1 MIEIELKKKKKN
13 YGLNNVLDG
22 VSFEVKTCER
32 IALIGENGAG
42 KSTLLNIIASIEKP
56 DFGTISIR
64 RGASI
69 GYLKQIYE
77 DDVLNPTVQE
87 FLSTSFKEFF
97 DLENKMNE
105 LELEMEN
112 NSNPAILNKY
122 GNLQDLY
129 ISMGGYDLKE
139 KFSKICGGFNF
150 SKDFLNQKYNNLSGG
165 EKTMVNLASILLK
178 EPSILLLD
186 EPTNHLDINAL
197 EWLENFLINYKGS
210 ILMVSHDRYFL
221 DKVATKTILLE
232 NGKSKIYFGNY
243 SYFLEEDERRTLAE
257 FENYKSQQ
265 KQIEK
270 MKESIK
276 TLRKFGNLAK
286 NEMFFKRAKS
296 IEKKLAK
303 MEVLD
308 KVVLEEKPINLQFK
322 TENRSGKDVLRVEL
336 LNKSFDDKTIFND
349 ISFDIFYGERVCL
362 MGKNG
367 SGKTTLIKMIL
378 DLDKD
383 YTGTIKLGS
392 SVNIGYIPQII
403 EFSENETIL
412 DFFLKSFNGSETQAR
427 TYLAKYRFRQNDVF
441 KKVSSLSGGEKV
453 RIKLLELMQKDV
465 NFLIFDEP
473 TNYIDISTREV
484 LEETLQNFNGTVLF
498 ISHDRYFINKLATR
512 ILTIKN
518 NNIYSYVGN
527 YDKFLNI

>member
-1 MIEIELKKKKKN
+1 MIEIELNNIKKN

-308 KVVLEEKPINLQFK
+308 KVVLEEKPINL
-322 TENRSGKDVLRVEL
+322 
-336 LNKSFDDKTIFND
+336 
-349 ISFDIFYGERVCL
+349 
-362 MGKNG
+362 
-367 SGKTTLIKMIL
+367 
-378 DLDKD
+378 
-383 YTGTIKLGS
+383 
-392 SVNIGYIPQII
+392 
-403 EFSENETIL
+403 
-412 DFFLKSFNGSETQAR
+412 
-427 TYLAKYRFRQNDVF
+427 
-441 KKVSSLSGGEKV
+441 
-453 RIKLLELMQKDV
+453 
-465 NFLIFDEP
+465 
-473 TNYIDISTREV
+473 
-484 LEETLQNFNGTVLF
+484 
-498 ISHDRYFINKLATR
+498 
-512 ILTIKN
+512 
-518 NNIYSYVGN
+518 
-527 YDKFLNI
+527 